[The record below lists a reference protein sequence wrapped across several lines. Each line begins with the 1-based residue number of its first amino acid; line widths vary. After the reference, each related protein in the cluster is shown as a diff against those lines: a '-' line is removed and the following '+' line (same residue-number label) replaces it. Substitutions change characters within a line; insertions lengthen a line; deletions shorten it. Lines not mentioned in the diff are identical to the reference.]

1 MKNNGNELLKDDAL
15 WAIIFGALSWLV
27 FSITLKLKRY

>member
-15 WAIIFGALSWLV
+15 WAIIFGALSGL
-27 FSITLKLKRY
+27 FFQLL